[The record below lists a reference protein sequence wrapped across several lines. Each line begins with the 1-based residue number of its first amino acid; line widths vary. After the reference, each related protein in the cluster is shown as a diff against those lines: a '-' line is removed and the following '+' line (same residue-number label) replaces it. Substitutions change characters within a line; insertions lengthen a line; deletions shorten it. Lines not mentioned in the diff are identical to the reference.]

1 VSRGSID
8 IPVVSKFDPTGIKQA
23 QNALS
28 GFGKSLLS
36 IGTLVAGAFA
46 VRGIVN
52 FAMESV
58 IAAERA
64 QQFNDILA
72 QVAKTTGVLGSGVG
86 AATDRMIKFADSH
99 ELVIGV
105 EAELIKEA
113 QAVLLSFK
121 AVGASADETGG
132 NFDRATKAAFDMA
145 AVLKT
150 DARSS
155 AVQLGKALENPIKGV
170 TALAKAGTTFTDQ
183 QRAQIKTLV
192 ESNRLLEAQDL
203 ILTEV
208 ESQYGGAAEAAAL
221 GSQKIA
227 LAFGQVQDALGAA
240 LAPAFEK
247 FATFFITEV
256 VPPLTKFFEDDFPR
270 IINELKPIVEGISV
284 FFEEVGAG
292 LKEFLDIDEDVSLI
306 EGVLAKLSGLA
317 DNPEF
322 LTFIDTVKNIF
333 TEIGKVLPGLVFNL
347 AELAAKLAPL
357 LEGTLKNVIPLLAD
371 LLRIVDGIDF
381 FLGEI
386 IDRFGEF
393 EGEAPSFITFIEQ
406 TINPMARLQV
416 AVKAVADA
424 LDAAINAYNRF
435 KALGGFEGTGVIT
448 PPGAKK
454 RAGGGRVTGGM
465 SYLVGEMGP
474 EIFQPG
480 RGGNIVSNDR
490 IGSGGGTNITINVT
504 AGMGTNG
511 AQVGEQIVAAIKRY
525 ERVSGPV
532 FASA

>member
-1 VSRGSID
+1 MSGSIN

-23 QNALS
+23 QSALG

-36 IGTLVAGAFA
+36 VGALVAGAFA
-46 VRGIVN
+46 IRGVVN
-52 FAMESV
+52 FGMEAV

-64 QQFNDILA
+64 QQYNDVLI
-72 QVAKTTGVLGSGVG
+72 QVAKTTGVFGSGLGV
-86 AATDRMIKFADSH
+86 ATDRMIKFADSQ
-99 ELVIGV
+99 ELLIGI
-105 EAELIKEA
+105 EAEVIKGVQA
-113 QAVLLSFK
+113 QLLSFK
-121 AVGASADETGG
+121 SLGESADEFGG
-132 NFDRATKAAFDMA
+132 QFDRATKLAFDMA
-145 AVLKT
+145 TVMKK
-150 DARSS
+150 DVSS
-155 AVQLGKALENPIKGV
+155 QAIALGKALEDPIKGV
-170 TALAKAGTTFTDQ
+170 TALARGGTTFTEQ
-183 QRAQIKTLV
+183 QREQIKVLV
-192 ESNRLLEAQDL
+192 ESGQKLQAQNL
-203 ILTEV
+203 ILNEV

-221 GSQKIA
+221 GSQKMI
-227 LAFGQVQDALGAA
+227 LAFGQIQDALGAA
-240 LAPAFEK
+240 LAPAFQQFTE
-247 FATFFITEV
+247 FFINEV
-256 VPPLTKFFEDDFPR
+256 VPPLTKFFEEDFPA
-270 IINELKPIVEGISV
+270 IITALQPIVEGVSA
-284 FFEEVGAG
+284 FFAEVGQG
-292 LKEFLDIDEDVSLI
+292 LKDFLDIDEDVSLI

-333 TEIGKVLPGLVFNL
+333 TEIGTVLPGVVFNV

-386 IDRFGEF
+386 INRFGEF

-424 LDAAINAYNRF
+424 LDAAISAYNRF

-511 AQVGEQIVAAIKRY
+511 AQVGEQIVNAIRRY
-525 ERVSGPV
+525 ERTSGPV
-532 FASA
+532 FVKA